1 MLKKSILGIL
11 LISMLTGFF
20 GLSCNG
26 AITGLVTDKDNNPV
40 EGATV
45 TTNKVSTTTVYA
57 VTTGADGKYTLGN
70 IPSDNTYTITAT
82 KGIFTGSLADV
93 TLDNPSF
100 FGCHSPTLSDKNIQ
114 FGTAQKTL
122 IDENFESYSEIS
134 NGTGGWQIGSRE
146 PSTPP
151 VIASTGAITTSK
163 SLLLECE
170 DHGAVDVM
178 RNFDATSISLLDM
191 EGYIRVSS
199 TSTELHIGFVRYG
212 YGGINIMNEAGTIT
226 VCYGEN
232 MNDSKTT
239 GVTIVNDEW
248 YKIKLTIDI
257 ANSTWTV
264 WIDDHDSG
272 TAGVY
277 SDNICP
283 SIFALELV
291 TESGEPSRKAYFD
304 EIKVTATVSDA
315 NKVFCLRIPEIPK
328 TLSPGLFHGFRR

>member
-1 MLKKSILGIL
+1 
-11 LISMLTGFF
+11 MLTGFF

-26 AITGLVTDKDNNPV
+26 DITGLVTDKDNNPV

-45 TTNKVSTTTVYA
+45 TTNKTEVSTTTVYG
-57 VTTGADGKYTLGN
+57 VTTGADGKYTLEN
-70 IPSDNTYTITAT
+70 IPSGTYTITAT

-93 TLDNPSF
+93 TLDNPGF
-100 FGCHSPTLSDKNIQ
+100 FGCDSPTLSDKNIQ

-134 NGTGGWQIGSRE
+134 NGTGGWQIASRE

-151 VIASTGAITTSK
+151 VIASIGAVNTSK

-170 DHGAVDVM
+170 NDGAVDVM
-178 RNFDATSISLLDM
+178 RNFDPTSISLLDM

-212 YGGINIMNEAGTIT
+212 YGGINIMNEDGKIT
-226 VCYGEN
+226 VYYGEN
-232 MNDSKTT
+232 MNDSKNT
-239 GVTIVNDEW
+239 GVIIVKDEW
-248 YKIKLTIDI
+248 HKVKLTIDI
-257 ANSTWTV
+257 DNSEWTV
-264 WIDDHDSG
+264 WIDDNESG
-272 TAGVY
+272 TTGVY
-277 SDNICP
+277 YDNICP

-304 EIKVTATVSDA
+304 EIKVTATVSDP
-315 NKVFCLRIPEIPK
+315 NKIYALK
-328 TLSPGLFHGFRR
+328 TPVLPYRLYPGLFEGFYK